1 MDKMWKPLKNLT
13 LTELS
18 TTDLKQILYLFLIIE
33 NITLPE
39 TK

>member
-1 MDKMWKPLKNLT
+1 MWKPLKNLT